1 MRKIF
6 FTSLLLSLL
15 SGNVFSQFAIGH
27 TTITFTDSA
36 RSNRSIAT
44 EIYYPADV
52 AGDNVP
58 VANGTQTFPVL
69 SFGHGFVM
77 TYDAYANIW
86 ETAVPAGYIIAF
98 PKTEGGIAPSHG
110 AFGADLAFVLRAIHD
125 LSQTSTSLF
134 YNRADTMN
142 CVMGHSMGGG
152 ASFIAA
158 QNNTNIKA
166 LLNFAAAETNP
177 SAIAAANAITQPALI
192 FAGGN
197 DCVAP
202 PAANQ
207 LPMYDSLQSLCKTYI
222 SITGGSHCQMA
233 DNNFLCSFGE
243 GTCSPAPAITRAAQ
257 HAIINRY
264 ILPWLDSQLK
274 NSCAAG
280 VTFDSLITADAEI
293 TFEKT
298 CILCH
303 STYVNNIENTYG
315 ISIYPNP
322 VLGMLHVSIGANDNV
337 LMNVY
342 DAKGIKVF
350 EKKLIALTEDIHTRG
365 WHKGLYFIQFK
376 TREGSYVMRIAVY

>member
-1 MRKIF
+1 MKKIF
-6 FTSLLLSLL
+6 FTCLLLVL
-15 SGNVFSQFAIGH
+15 GKANVFSQFAIGH
-27 TTITFTDSA
+27 TTITFTDST
-36 RSNRSIAT
+36 RSNRTVAT
-44 EIYYPADV
+44 EIYYPADI

-58 VANGTQTFPVL
+58 VATGTQTFPVL

-86 ETAVPAGYIIAF
+86 ETVVPAGYIMAF
-98 PKTEGGIAPSHG
+98 PKTEGGIAPSHA
-110 AFGADLAFVLRAIHD
+110 AFGSDLAFVLTAIHN
-125 LSQTSTSLF
+125 LSHTSTSFF

-158 QNNTNIKA
+158 QNNPDIKA
-166 LLNFAAAETNP
+166 LLNFAAAETSP

-207 LPMYDSLQSLCKTYI
+207 LPMYNSLQSLCKTYI

-243 GTCSPAPAITRAAQ
+243 STCSPAPAITRAAQ

-274 NSCAAG
+274 NSCGAG
-280 VTFDSLITADAEI
+280 AIFDSLITTDVEI
-293 TFEKT
+293 AFDKT
-298 CILCH
+298 CVLCN
-303 STYVNNIENTYG
+303 STYVTNIENANG
-315 ISIYPNP
+315 ISVYPNP
-322 VLGMLHVSIGANDNV
+322 VNGLLHISTGVNKDV
-337 LMNVY
+337 LMYVY
-342 DAKGIKVF
+342 DAHGILMY
-350 EKKLIALTEDIHTRG
+350 EKRVTTLTESINTRN
-365 WHKGLYFIQFK
+365 WNKGLYLFQFK
-376 TREGSYVMRIAVY
+376 THAGSNTMRIAVY